1 MVKSLLSVS
10 QRGLRDWIVQRVSAI
25 VMAILSVVFATYL
38 LTRIDFSYVEWHTLF
53 TYTSVKI
60 TTLFFLLALC
70 FHAWVGMWTIMTD
83 YVKPFVL
90 RAIMHLFVLATL
102 IACFIWG
109 VMILWSV

>member
-25 VMAILSVVFATYL
+25 VMAILSVVFAVYL
-38 LTRIDFSYVEWHTLF
+38 VTRTDLSYAEWHTLF

-60 TTLFFLLALC
+60 MTLFFLLALC
-70 FHAWVGMWTIMTD
+70 FHAWVGMWTVMTD
-83 YVKPFVL
+83 YIKPFVL
-90 RAIMHLFVLATL
+90 RAMLHLVVLATL